1 MLYKS
6 SLNKQVKKVLNKTK
20 NPLTLTVTIICLL
33 RTKNSI
39 TDLQPLM
46 RRKAHTFNK

>member
-20 NPLTLTVTIICLL
+20 NPLILKSDYYLPL
-33 RTKNSI
+33 KNKEFYNRSI
-39 TDLQPLM
+39 TSDV
-46 RRKAHTFNK
+46 T